1 MILLINICELAILL
15 NLKEVKCLADM
26 IVTVASYILPL
37 FAIIVL
43 VRCMRSM
50 LGNKSQTEIW

>member
-1 MILLINICELAILL
+1 M
-15 NLKEVKCLADM
+15 ADM

-50 LGNKSQTEIW
+50 LGNKSQTEI